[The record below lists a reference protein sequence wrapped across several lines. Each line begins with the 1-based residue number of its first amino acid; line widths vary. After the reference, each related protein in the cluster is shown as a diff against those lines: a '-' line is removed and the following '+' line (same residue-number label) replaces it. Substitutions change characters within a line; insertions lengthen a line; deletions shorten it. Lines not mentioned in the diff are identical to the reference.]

1 MSASVHISHISVR
14 RTAHTLVGPP
24 HDHAVIAM
32 QKGSLNTSAMKTAT
46 VALVGGRGVGVEV
59 TGGEGVVRAR
69 ARLWWPVGAPR
80 WCSP

>member
-1 MSASVHISHISVR
+1 MSASAHISHISVR

-46 VALVGGRGVGVEV
+46 VALVGARCRG
-59 TGGEGVVRAR
+59 GGDG
-69 ARLWWPVGAPR
+69 
-80 WCSP
+80 